1 MAKVEVVVEE
11 EAPEAERIPLLDL
24 ARKVL
29 MAGIGAVALAQEEVE
44 EFVAKL
50 VERGEIAE
58 KDGKKLVAEVMERS
72 KQDAKKGQE
81 QFDKRFEEVLARMN
95 VPTKADLTTL
105 SDKID
110 ELTKHVDEL
119 KKAK

>member
-11 EAPEAERIPLLDL
+11 ESQEAERNPLLDL
-24 ARKVL
+24 ARRVL
-29 MAGIGAVALAQEEVE
+29 MAGIGAMVLAQEEVE

-72 KQDAKKGQE
+72 KKDAKKGQE
-81 QFDKRFEEVLARMN
+81 QFDRRFEEVMTRMN
-95 VPTKADLTTL
+95 VPTKADITSL

-110 ELTKHVDEL
+110 DLSKRVDAL
-119 KKAK
+119 KKA

>member
-11 EAPEAERIPLLDL
+11 EAPEAERMPLLDL

-29 MAGIGAVALAQEEVE
+29 VAGIGAVALAQEEVE

-72 KQDAKKGQE
+72 KRDAKKGQE
-81 QFDKRFEEVLARMN
+81 QFDKRFEEVLTRMN
-95 VPTKADLTTL
+95 VPTKADITTL
-105 SDKID
+105 ADKID